1 MGRFILK
8 MDFLL
13 LSSGTES
20 DLDKRSEV
28 GSFFVSF
35 EALSI
40 CKMRPAPMKS
50 RVCLSIIYA
59 DLNSILQLQ
68 ERELVHLQRLPPLSW
83 ILLP

>member
-1 MGRFILK
+1 

-20 DLDKRSEV
+20 DLDKWSVV

-40 CKMRPAPMKS
+40 CKMRPVHMKS

-59 DLNSILQLQ
+59 DLNSVPQLQ
-68 ERELVHLQRLPPLSW
+68 ERELVHLQRLPPDSW
-83 ILLP
+83 LLPP